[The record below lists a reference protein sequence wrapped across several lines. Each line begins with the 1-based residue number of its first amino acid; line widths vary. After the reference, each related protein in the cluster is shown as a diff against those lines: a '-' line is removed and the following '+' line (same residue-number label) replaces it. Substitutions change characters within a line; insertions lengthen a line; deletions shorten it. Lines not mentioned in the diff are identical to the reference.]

1 MKQRIA
7 TWIKGV
13 YNFIRPVHI
22 ICVIALVVFLWMLVM
37 GDQGLFRLGQLH
49 ELKTDLLNSRQRTS
63 DEIDDKAHEEQ
74 LLQDPKNLEMIIRK
88 ELGYIRPG
96 EIIYQEPEKK
106 Q

>member
-1 MKQRIA
+1 MKQRIV
-7 TWIKGV
+7 TWLKGV

-22 ICVIALVVFLWMLVM
+22 IGAIALVVFLWMLIM

-49 ELKTDLLNSRQRTS
+49 QLKSDLLDGRQRIS
-63 DEIDDKAHEEQ
+63 DEIDEKAHEKQ

-96 EIIYQEPEKK
+96 EIIYQKPEK

>member
-7 TWIKGV
+7 TWLKGV
-13 YNFIRPVHI
+13 INFIKPVHI
-22 ICVIALVVFLWMLVM
+22 IGAIALVVFLWMLVM

-49 ELKTDLLNSRQRTS
+49 QLKSDLLGSRQRIS
-63 DEIDDKAHEEQ
+63 DEIDEKAHEKQ
-74 LLQDPKNLEMIIRK
+74 LLEDPKNLELIIRK

-106 Q
+106 